1 MFIGFR
7 ILSMGA
13 IKEMKINQAELEE
26 AIETISD
33 GGEALGVSCDDVY
46 RCMISI
52 DKFAL
57 LLCEKVHSGDDASG
71 DFLGAFDLSARH
83 LLIDALR
90 AKMENY
96 NGMD

>member
-46 RCMISI
+46 RYMLGA
-52 DKFAL
+52 DKFTL
-57 LLCEKVHSGDDASG
+57 LLFKSVHAGEDIQA
-71 DFLGAFDLSARH
+71 DFMVCFLIAAKK
-83 LLIDALR
+83 LLLEALR
-90 AKMENY
+90 AKMENK
-96 NGMD
+96 NDL